1 MEEPS
6 HVSSPEESSE
16 NAQGLGPADEAVVE
30 RCSTEYVGRWEK
42 LVSTTNWEKGR
53 IICEWRQELLAAGV
67 PLEACSDEAWS
78 RRARTVSPQ
87 HVGRLRRVFQ
97 RFGEIFPQFAGLYWS
112 HFQAALDWDDAEM
125 WLEGAVQSGWS
136 VARMR
141 TQRWQAMG
149 APANSRPRD
158 EDVVPAERDE
168 DVEPANDSLDET
180 VGSSLREVHSPEAD
194 GSAETAAPD
203 EGRWETSDEGPAPP
217 DAATGAE
224 PVRPFEN
231 LPPLPRD
238 LADAVEQFKLAILN
252 HKLSGWREVSAD
264 DVLTV
269 LNALKQLALAPA

>member
-6 HVSSPEESSE
+6 QVPSGEESSE
-16 NAQGLGPADEAVVE
+16 NPQGLGLADEEVVE
-30 RCSTEYVGRWEK
+30 RCSAEYVGRWER

-53 IICEWRQELLAAGV
+53 IICQWRQELLAAGA
-67 PLEACSDEAWS
+67 PLETCSDEAWS

-87 HVGRLRRVFQ
+87 HVGRLRRVYQ
-97 RFGEIFPQFAGLYWS
+97 RFGEIYPQFAGLCWS

-149 APANSRPRD
+149 APPHARPRD
-158 EDVVPAERDE
+158 EDIISAERDE
-168 DVEPANDSLDET
+168 DVEPADDSLDEA
-180 VGSSLREVHSPEAD
+180 VGSSLREVHGPETD
-194 GSAETAAPD
+194 HGDETATADEAWLAPGESGSPSEAESGD
-203 EGRWETSDEGPAPP
+203 API
-217 DAATGAE
+217 
-224 PVRPFEN
+224 RPFEN

-238 LADAVEQFKLAILN
+238 LAEAFEQFKLAILN
-252 HKLSGWREVSAD
+252 HKLSGWREISAD

>member
-1 MEEPS
+1 MEKPS
-6 HVSSPEESSE
+6 HVSSREESSE
-16 NAQGLGPADEAVVE
+16 NAQGLNLADPAAVE
-30 RCSTEYVGRWEK
+30 RCSAEYVGRWEK

-53 IICEWRQELLAAGV
+53 IICEWREELLAAGA

-87 HVGRLRRVFQ
+87 HVGRLRRVYQ
-97 RFGEIFPQFAGLYWS
+97 RFGEIYSQFAGLYWS

-149 APANSRPRD
+149 APADSWPRD
-158 EDVVPAERDE
+158 EDVVSAEPDE
-168 DVEPANDSLDET
+168 DVDPGNDSLDEA
-180 VGSSLREVHSPEAD
+180 VGSSLREVYSPEAD
-194 GSAETAAPD
+194 RAAETAAPD
-203 EGRWETSDEGPAPP
+203 EGPEETSGEGG
-217 DAATGAE
+217 AATEAASGAA

-238 LADAVEQFKLAILN
+238 LADAFEQFKLAILN

-264 DVLTV
+264 DVLAV